1 MSETLTIE
9 IPPKLSKELIEDR
22 VGQETLMSTYF
33 GVPIKRGLF
42 KSTLRSDKSPTCGYY
57 RNSKGRLI
65 VKDFGSDFCGDW
77 ISVLRYKFNCDYTT
91 ALRIAANDFGII
103 KNPKLVKS
111 KIIHAE
117 ETLPETKQ
125 AIIQVEIRPFQD
137 YELEWWGK
145 FGITEKTLKKF
156 KVFSC
161 KNIWLNGNLFHLE
174 KDKQLVFGY
183 YGGIKD
189 GIELWRIYFAD
200 RRGKI
205 RFVSNWKKNRLQGA
219 HVLPKEGADILCVT
233 KSMKDVMLL
242 YELGIPAI
250 APCSENLFLTEKQY
264 NALRPNFKH
273 CIVLYD
279 NDCAGITNLRAIKK
293 QYPEVTCTC
302 IPRKYHSK
310 DISDFY
316 KAHGKRK
323 TIELINK
330 AKEYYLNGGK
340 ERKSAEKLWSKGE
353 KEEEH

>member
-1 MSETLTIE
+1 MSESLTIE
-9 IPPKLSKELIEDR
+9 IPPRLSKELIEDR
-22 VGQETLMSTYF
+22 VGQETLMSTYS

-42 KSTLRSDKSPTCGYY
+42 KSSLRSDKNPTCAYY

-65 VKDFGSDFCGDW
+65 YKDFGSDFCGDW
-77 ISVLRYKFNCDYTT
+77 ISVLRYKFNCDYAT

-103 KNPKLVKS
+103 KSTKLVKN
-111 KIIHAE
+111 KIVKPI
-117 ETLPETKQ
+117 ETLPESKQ
-125 AIIQVEIRPFQD
+125 AIIQVEIRPFQQ
-137 YELEWWGK
+137 YELDWWAK

-183 YGGIKD
+183 YGGIKN

-205 RFVSNWKKNRLQGA
+205 RFVSNWKKNKLQGA
-219 HVLPKEGADILCVT
+219 HVLPKEGADLLCIT

-242 YELGIPAI
+242 YELGIPSI

-264 NALRPNFKH
+264 NTLRPNFKH
-273 CIVLYD
+273 CVVLYD
-279 NDCAGITNLRAIKK
+279 SDKAGVSNLRTIKK
-293 QYPEVTCTC
+293 GHPELICTC
-302 IPRKYHSK
+302 IPRKYQAK

-316 KAHGKRK
+316 KIYGKRK
-323 TIELINK
+323 TIELINE

-340 ERKSAEKLWSKGE
+340 ERKIAEKLRSKGE
-353 KEEEH
+353 EKKKP